1 MAFRRPLHILV
12 VDCDETMVSVVT
24 ALLERM
30 GYTTRGE
37 TESFKALRT
46 FSDHPENFD
55 LAIIE
60 PLLPE
65 LTGTE
70 LATRFRRI
78 RRGFPILFYSGY
90 VDASLADTIDDT
102 GLGRIALKPMS
113 AGELRDAVEK
123 AVHPPHSNWN

>member
-12 VDCDETMVSVVT
+12 VDCDETIMIVVT

-37 TESFKALRT
+37 TESLKALRT
-46 FSDHPENFD
+46 FSDYPEDFD
-55 LAIIE
+55 LAIME

-90 VDASLADTIDDT
+90 VDPSLADMIEGT
-102 GLGRIALKPMS
+102 GLGHIALKPMYS
-113 AGELRDAVEK
+113 DELRDAVEK
-123 AVHPPHSNWN
+123 AMHPPHNN